1 MSRKTFC
8 VSICA
13 AIKIYWLRV
22 VITHHP
28 FDRFLSPYV
37 VYRWHSSRTVAFN
50 HAVSTSS
57 VSILFFL
64 VVQELL
70 KASTCQLRLGT
81 GVTGVVG
88 SVKRGYS
95 LYGQGQEKL
104 GTFDAVIIA
113 APIDLAGISL
123 DVRKEVLTVTEMC
136 TLLMA
141 GGFVVQ
147 AAQLLQ

>member
-1 MSRKTFC
+1 M
-8 VSICA
+8 
-13 AIKIYWLRV
+13 
-22 VITHHP
+22 
-28 FDRFLSPYV
+28 
-37 VYRWHSSRTVAFN
+37 
-50 HAVSTSS
+50 
-57 VSILFFL
+57 
-64 VVQELL
+64 
-70 KASTCQLRLGT
+70 
-81 GVTGVVG
+81 
-88 SVKRGYS
+88 
-95 LYGQGQEKL
+95 